1 MGQCGSLDVNSGVS
15 VEAFIGQKVAWFRK
29 GTEMWAQGYFVV
41 LNKGGTEYGVRRYRN
56 VGSGAF
62 VAVLLKG
69 TSNRVQCS
77 QCDSDWECFLWGLTK
92 GRTHPSS
99 ESGRELWAQD
109 CRSILEYRQVRLR
122 VRERHSSVCRHPEE
136 TPDLS

>member
-1 MGQCGSLDVNSGVS
+1 MGQCRSLDVNSGVS

-92 GRTHPSS
+92 GRKHPRS
-99 ESGRELWAQD
+99 ESGRELWPRIASRWFD
-109 CRSILEYRQVRLR
+109 MARTSRR
-122 VRERHSSVCRHPEE
+122 VRQRLSSVGRNLEPG
-136 TPDLS
+136 

>member
-41 LNKGGTEYGVRRYRN
+41 LNKGGTKYGARRYRN

-62 VAVLLKG
+62 VVVLLKG
-69 TSNRVQCS
+69 TSNLVQCS
-77 QCDSDWECFLWGLTK
+77 QCDSDWECFLRGLTNGGK
-92 GRTHPSS
+92 HPRS
-99 ESGRELWAQD
+99 ESWKELWPRIV
-109 CRSILEYRQVRLR
+109 CRWFDMARTSQR
-122 VRERHSSVCRHPEE
+122 VRQKLSSFGPNLE
-136 TPDLS
+136 PG